1 MTFEPALRSHDL
13 ESEVARSA
21 PAFVGVA
28 APVSRVLAMQR
39 SAGNA
44 AVSRMLAGQ
53 RPPAGQSALAREP
66 AAAPATEGADPAG
79 APSPLADLAQRA
91 GSAAGL
97 RAMLAADPA
106 LADQIVS
113 YLRTTDDPA
122 LNELMARAFAPAQ
135 ATTDGGAATDA
146 GGRVAKEPTDPALPL
161 PAPRPGR
168 KTLAKGEMIW
178 SLVAFTQSSARAEV
192 EFKPD
197 PTKVEAK
204 AISYGQT
211 VTQQLGGKSVYP
223 GDDAALHQ
231 PIEDPATKKRMDQFV
246 SVENDPFYGA
256 VWDQGAKKWTDE
268 NAPDWRTGSSTKG
281 GVPVSA
287 KMDDTPNEP
296 EARTGKGEAMND
308 FETVPMV
315 LETREPLGA
324 LKWGY
329 TIKDE
334 ANAPIE
340 LTGGTDAD
348 CTDTPSADWGAA
360 MDQYYAG
367 KYAEIL
373 DDFDIGKADL
383 KPDHTAKLD
392 SIVTKMT
399 ANVAIKAQLGGAAD
413 LTGNAAF
420 NQALSLKRAQA
431 ARDYLAGKGIDAGR
445 LEVQSYGADW
455 ARVQTTAGASE
466 SKNRRV
472 QIWLH

>member
-1 MTFEPALRSHDL
+1 VTLESALRSQDT

-21 PAFVGVA
+21 PTIVGF
-28 APVSRVLAMQR
+28 APQIARVLAMQR

-53 RPPAGQSALAREP
+53 RPSALARDP
-66 AAAPATEGADPAG
+66 AAAPAAPATEGADPAG

-91 GSAAGL
+91 GGAAGL
-97 RAMLAADPA
+97 RALLAADPA
-106 LADQIVS
+106 LADQIVA
-113 YLRTTDDPA
+113 YLQTTDDPA
-122 LNELMARAFAPAQ
+122 LNELMAQAFAPAQ
-135 ATTDGGAATDA
+135 EKTD
-146 GGRVAKEPTDPALPL
+146 GGRVAKEPTDDKLPL
-161 PAPRPGR
+161 PAARPGR

-178 SLVAFTQSSARAEV
+178 TLRAFTQSSARAEV

-197 PTKVEAK
+197 PAKVEAK

-211 VTQQLGGKSVYP
+211 VIQQLGGKAVYP
-223 GDDAALHQ
+223 ENDPALHQ
-231 PIEDPATKKRMDQFV
+231 PIEDPATGKRMDQFV
-246 SVENDPFYGA
+246 RVENDPFYGA

-296 EARTGKGEAMND
+296 EAREGKGDAMNA

-392 SIVTKMT
+392 SIVTKMK
-399 ANVAIKAQLGGAAD
+399 ANVVLKAQLGGAAD
-413 LTGNAAF
+413 LTGDANF

-431 ARDYLAGKGIDAGR
+431 AQAYLVGKGIDAAR

-455 ARVQTTAGASE
+455 ARVEAAPGTSE
-466 SKNRRV
+466 GKNRRV